1 MFMYSSKIQKRKN
14 KNGETE
20 YTVRISP
27 NKRKVFTDPL
37 EAKEYLSSNEYLL
50 YRDLSKERNIAS
62 WSINVG
68 LFISFILGIASIVLT
83 INKSQVVNKKEITT
97 SIREVIRNNG
107 NIDNIKHIYNSRT
120 IENKYSPSLKDFY
133 SNETSLSY
141 ILNDI
146 IIEEYKSVD
155 KDSVLINKL
164 NKMLKEYEII
174 NPFDKL
180 ENTQVYSFNNIKMKL
195 DSNYVKIQPDIN
207 KIVDEL
213 ANKNQLVST
222 YLNKSDISFYI
233 SVFALFVTFI
243 FSLYQ
248 IYQAKQSSKEI
259 NKIEQIFVNLLDHQ
273 NKDENN
279 KS

>member
-1 MFMYSSKIQKRKN
+1 
-14 KNGETE
+14 
-20 YTVRISP
+20 
-27 NKRKVFTDPL
+27 
-37 EAKEYLSSNEYLL
+37 
-50 YRDLSKERNIAS
+50 
-62 WSINVG
+62 
-68 LFISFILGIASIVLT
+68 
-83 INKSQVVNKKEITT
+83 
-97 SIREVIRNNG
+97 
-107 NIDNIKHIYNSRT
+107 
-120 IENKYSPSLKDFY
+120 
-133 SNETSLSY
+133 
-141 ILNDI
+141 
-146 IIEEYKSVD
+146 
-155 KDSVLINKL
+155 
-164 NKMLKEYEII
+164 
-174 NPFDKL
+174 
-180 ENTQVYSFNNIKMKL
+180 MKL